1 MDDVLELL
9 LLLLA
14 RLQLKLQ
21 QLVQCLRGFKSS
33 SNSSFRRYLLRLRLR
48 LKRRVLLVQRRL
60 YQRLK
65 TLQLQLLTAQ
75 RQFIAS
81 CQAYRARLTAPSPCV
96 QTCKLPTF
104 AVVHIRI
111 NCWRFGASTSIQ
123 YISKRPDS
131 QRFMTINVSDLFTTS
146 DLPALYAHRV
156 FDMLQF
162 EKILAQ
168 ARVADMTQRAIGWFK
183 RSSST
188 L

>member
-21 QLVQCLRGFKSS
+21 QLVHCLRGFKSS

-96 QTCKLPTF
+96 QTPKLPTF

-111 NCWRFGASTSIQ
+111 NCWRFGASTSIW

-146 DLPALYAHRV
+146 GKCLELDVLPCTRLES
-156 FDMLQF
+156 L
-162 EKILAQ
+162 
-168 ARVADMTQRAIGWFK
+168 TN
-183 RSSST
+183 
-188 L
+188 